1 MRFARLAMIAVGA
14 TLFGAAC
21 RPSDAA
27 RSSRASRSASPDQS
41 APAVRDTVLER
52 KADHAR
58 IEGSDSA
65 SVWVVEISDFQCPF
79 CKEWHDETYAAVKRD
94 YVDSG
99 KIRFAYINFPLPEHR
114 NAWPAAE
121 AAMCAAAQSKFWPM
135 HDALF
140 ATQKSWET
148 LSDPS
153 SYLDSLAVSIGVD
166 SAAYH
171 SCVSKHEMRALIQ
184 ADIDRATSS
193 GVNSTPSFNIGGEMI
208 AGAQP
213 TEVFRKAIDSALARH
228 GAGATR

>member
-1 MRFARLAMIAVGA
+1 MTFARLAMIAVGA
-14 TLFGAAC
+14 TLFGAARC
-21 RPSDAA
+21 PSDVA
-27 RSSRASRSASPDQS
+27 RSSRAGAGASADRS

-65 SVWVVEISDFQCPF
+65 GVWVVEISDFQCPF
-79 CKEWHDETYAAVKRD
+79 CKEWHDETYATLKRD
-94 YVDSG
+94 YVDTG
-99 KIRFAYINFPLPEHR
+99 KIRFAYINFPLPGHR

-121 AAMCAAAQSKFWPM
+121 AAMCVAAQGKFWPM

-148 LSDPS
+148 LSDPAA
-153 SYLDSLAVSIGVD
+153 YLDSLAVHVGAD
-166 SAAYH
+166 SVAYH
-171 SCVSKHEMRALIQ
+171 GCVSKHEMRALIQ
-184 ADIDRATSS
+184 ADIDRATAS

-213 TEVFRKAIDSALARH
+213 TAVFQQAIDSALARH
-228 GAGATR
+228 GAGAAR

>member
-1 MRFARLAMIAVGA
+1 MPFARLAMIAVGA

-27 RSSRASRSASPDQS
+27 RSSRAGRSASPDQS

-65 SVWVVEISDFQCPF
+65 RVWVVEISDFQCPF

-94 YVDSG
+94 YVDTG
-99 KIRFAYINFPLPEHR
+99 KIRFAYINFPLPGHR

-121 AAMCAAAQSKFWPM
+121 AAMCVAAQGKFWPM

-153 SYLDSLAVSIGVD
+153 SYLDSLAVSIGVN
-166 SAAYH
+166 SIAYH
-171 SCVSKHEMRALIQ
+171 GCVSKHEMRALIQ

-213 TEVFRKAIDSALARH
+213 TEVFRQAIDSALARH

>member
-153 SYLDSLAVSIGVD
+153 SYLDSLAVSIGAD

-184 ADIDRATSS
+184 ADVDRATSS

>member
-65 SVWVVEISDFQCPF
+65 RVWVVEISDFQCPF
-79 CKEWHDETYAAVKRD
+79 CKEWHDETYAAVKQD

-99 KIRFAYINFPLPEHR
+99 KIRFAYINFPLPGHR

-121 AAMCAAAQSKFWPM
+121 AAMCVAAQGKFWPM

-153 SYLDSLAVSIGVD
+153 SYLDSLAVSVGANSV
-166 SAAYH
+166 AYH
-171 SCVSKHEMRALIQ
+171 GCVSKHEMRALIQ

>member
-1 MRFARLAMIAVGA
+1 MPFARLAMIAVGV

-27 RSSRASRSASPDQS
+27 RSSRAGSSTSPDKS

-65 SVWVVEISDFQCPF
+65 KVWVVEISDFQCPF

-99 KIRFAYINFPLPEHR
+99 KIRFAYINFPLPGHR

-121 AAMCAAAQSKFWPM
+121 AAMCVAAQGKFWPM

-153 SYLDSLAVSIGVD
+153 AYLDSLAVSSGVD
-166 SAAYH
+166 SIAYH
-171 SCVSKHEMRALIQ
+171 GCVSKHEMRALIQ

-213 TEVFRKAIDSALARH
+213 TEVFRQAIDSALARH

>member
-65 SVWVVEISDFQCPF
+65 RVWVVEISDFQCPF

-99 KIRFAYINFPLPEHR
+99 KIRFAYINFPLPGHR

-121 AAMCAAAQSKFWPM
+121 AAMCVAAQGKFWPM

-153 SYLDSLAVSIGVD
+153 RYLDSLAVSIGVD

-171 SCVSKHEMRALIQ
+171 GCVSKHEMRALIQ